1 MAYTAYTAFNAYT
14 AYTACAVAGMCT
26 YIAKHYGYMDL
37 WALAQKGWVGN
48 GLDNIP
54 FQSLKTTLNIRAPA
68 VLKVLD
74 G

>member
-1 MAYTAYTAFNAYT
+1 
-14 AYTACAVAGMCT
+14 
-26 YIAKHYGYMDL
+26 MDL

-48 GLDNIP
+48 GLDYIT

-74 G
+74 GEITVHSDLNMFDIKTDKNWSNW

>member
-1 MAYTAYTAFNAYT
+1 MAGT
-14 AYTACAVAGMCT
+14 CT
-26 YIAKHYGYMDL
+26 YIAKHYGFMDL

-48 GLDNIP
+48 GLDYIP

-68 VLKVLD
+68 VLKVRD